1 MSFPI
6 LLLAASMIL
15 PPDTPTDV
23 QMIQE
28 GNRYVMRTSDSAR
41 PLYTYDRDQPQK
53 PTCLGP
59 CAASWPPLQVGSR
72 SQPVGR
78 WTVIVRPDKVRQ
90 WAFDGRPV
98 YTHAADT
105 DSRASGDGA
114 DGVWHLLPTFP
125 AR

>member
-23 QMIQE
+23 QIIQE

-59 CAASWPPLQVGSR
+59 WE
-72 SQPVGR
+72 
-78 WTVIVRPDKVRQ
+78 T
-90 WAFDGRPV
+90 
-98 YTHAADT
+98 
-105 DSRASGDGA
+105 
-114 DGVWHLLPTFP
+114 
-125 AR
+125 